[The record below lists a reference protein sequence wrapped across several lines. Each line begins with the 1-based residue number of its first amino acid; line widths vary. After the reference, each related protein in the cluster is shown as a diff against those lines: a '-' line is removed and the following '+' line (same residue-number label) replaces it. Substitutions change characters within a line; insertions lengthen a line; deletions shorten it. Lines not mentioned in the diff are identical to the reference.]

1 MLRKEIISYLGA
13 KPVLPALTLSLRGC
27 DVGLKGKYL
36 FFRVSE
42 IDLKTVCLVQFP
54 MGSYTSVCSHST
66 AGSSLFWRSAIKTCR
81 NLCNVGSS

>member
-42 IDLKTVCLVQFP
+42 IDLKTVSGAVSDGKL
-54 MGSYTSVCSHST
+54 H
-66 AGSSLFWRSAIKTCR
+66 
-81 NLCNVGSS
+81 LCVFT